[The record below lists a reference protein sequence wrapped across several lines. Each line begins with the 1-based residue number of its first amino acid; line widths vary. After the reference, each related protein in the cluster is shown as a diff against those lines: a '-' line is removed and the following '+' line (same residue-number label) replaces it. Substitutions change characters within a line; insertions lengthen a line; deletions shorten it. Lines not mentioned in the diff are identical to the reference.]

1 MIDKKIK
8 DLKKRIFSF
17 QNPPLVMG
25 ILNLTPDSFYDGGK
39 YATIDKALKKV
50 EQMMEEGADIIDIG
64 GESSRPGSSPVP
76 LDEELKRVLPV
87 LEETFKRFPDVYV
100 SIDTYKSKVAEESI
114 LRGAV
119 MVNDISA
126 FRFDEKMVEIVKKY
140 NVLAVLMHMKGTP
153 RDMQRNPYYKDT
165 IGEIYNFLE
174 ERKKYALDKGVLE
187 NNLIFDPGIGF
198 GKRLV
203 DNLLIFKHL
212 DVFTSLGPVLVGPS
226 RKSFIGF
233 ILDLPPEERLEGTI
247 ASVSIAVFKG
257 ARIIRVHD
265 VKENKRAIKVAW
277 EIHKAKQS

>member
-39 YATIDKALKKV
+39 YATIDKALKRV
-50 EQMMEEGADIIDIG
+50 EQMIEEGADIIDIG

-140 NVLAVLMHMKGTP
+140 NVLAVLM
-153 RDMQRNPYYKDT
+153 
-165 IGEIYNFLE
+165 LS
-174 ERKKYALDKGVLE
+174 
-187 NNLIFDPGIGF
+187 LIHI
-198 GKRLV
+198 
-203 DNLLIFKHL
+203 
-212 DVFTSLGPVLVGPS
+212 
-226 RKSFIGF
+226 
-233 ILDLPPEERLEGTI
+233 
-247 ASVSIAVFKG
+247 
-257 ARIIRVHD
+257 
-265 VKENKRAIKVAW
+265 
-277 EIHKAKQS
+277 